1 MKKTQTLPT
10 PTAPKF
16 DPKKYT
22 RGGLMSELEIIKA
35 K

>member
-1 MKKTQTLPT
+1 MKKTQTLPS
-10 PTAPKF
+10 PAAPKF

-22 RGGLMSELEIIKA
+22 RGGLLSELQIIKA